1 MKRIF
6 EKLAFANVFAPQS
19 VEASTEKT
27 TGYVDASGTEEV
39 AFLISAAA
47 LGKGK
52 SLTVTLMAADDASGS
67 GAKAVGEAAVFTDP
81 VGTEPQVVAVS
92 YQVSPR
98 PVCGGQAPARRR
110 GGGGVRGAGRS
121 GWDVSAPGQWHDPGG
136 MRWPSRRS

>member
-19 VEASTEKT
+19 VAASTEKT

-92 YQVSPR
+92 YRRWCAGCWPQRMGCICPR
-98 PVCGGQAPARRR
+98 PMA
-110 GGGGVRGAGRS
+110 
-121 GWDVSAPGQWHDPGG
+121 
-136 MRWPSRRS
+136 

>member
-52 SLTVTLMAADDASGS
+52 SLTVTRPTGKRTASR
-67 GAKAVGEAAVFTDP
+67 P
-81 VGTEPQVVAVS
+81 
-92 YQVSPR
+92 SPR
-98 PVCGGQAPARRR
+98 AIISPIPSPTISSRTRTAERPRIPVMREIPAAR
-110 GGGGVRGAGRS
+110 GTPAIPAGMTAR
-121 GWDVSAPGQWHDPGG
+121 
-136 MRWPSRRS
+136 

>member
-67 GAKAVGEAAVFTDP
+67 GAKAVGEAAVFT

-92 YQVSPR
+92 YQVSPLNGR
-98 PVCGGQAPARRR
+98 YVAVKLQHDAAAAVVCGVLAAADGMYLPPAN
-110 GGGGVRGAGRS
+110 
-121 GWDVSAPGQWHDPGG
+121 G
-136 MRWPSRRS
+136 MTLVV

>member
-47 LGKGK
+47 LGK

-92 YQVSPR
+92 YQVSPLNGR
-98 PVCGGQAPARRR
+98 YVAVKLQHDAAAAVVCGVLAAADGMYLPPAN
-110 GGGGVRGAGRS
+110 
-121 GWDVSAPGQWHDPGG
+121 G
-136 MRWPSRRS
+136 MTLVV

>member
-27 TGYVDASGTEEV
+27 TGYVD
-39 AFLISAAA
+39 A

-92 YQVSPR
+92 YQVSPLNGR
-98 PVCGGQAPARRR
+98 YVAVKLQHDAAAAVVCGVLAAADGMYLPPAN
-110 GGGGVRGAGRS
+110 
-121 GWDVSAPGQWHDPGG
+121 G
-136 MRWPSRRS
+136 MTLVV

>member
-67 GAKAVGEAAVFTDP
+67 GAAVFTDP

-92 YQVSPR
+92 YQVSPLNGR
-98 PVCGGQAPARRR
+98 YVAVKLQHDAAAAVVCGVLAA
-110 GGGGVRGAGRS
+110 A
-121 GWDVSAPGQWHDPGG
+121 DG
-136 MRWPSRRS
+136 MYLPPDNGMNLVV

>member
-67 GAKAVGEAAVFTDP
+67 GAKAVGEAAVFTD
-81 VGTEPQVVAVS
+81 QVVAVS
-92 YQVSPR
+92 YQVSPLNGR
-98 PVCGGQAPARRR
+98 YVAVKLQHDAAAAVVCGVLAAADGMYLPPAN
-110 GGGGVRGAGRS
+110 
-121 GWDVSAPGQWHDPGG
+121 G
-136 MRWPSRRS
+136 MTLVV

>member
-52 SLTVTLMAADDASGS
+52 SLTV
-67 GAKAVGEAAVFTDP
+67 
-81 VGTEPQVVAVS
+81 S
-92 YQVSPR
+92 YQVSPLNGR
-98 PVCGGQAPARRR
+98 YVAVKLQHDAAAAVVCGVLAAADGMYLPPAN
-110 GGGGVRGAGRS
+110 
-121 GWDVSAPGQWHDPGG
+121 G
-136 MRWPSRRS
+136 MTLVV

>member
-81 VGTEPQVVAVS
+81 VPQVVAVS
-92 YQVSPR
+92 YQVSPLNGR
-98 PVCGGQAPARRR
+98 YVAVKLQHDAAAAVVCGVLAAADGMYLPPAN
-110 GGGGVRGAGRS
+110 
-121 GWDVSAPGQWHDPGG
+121 G
-136 MRWPSRRS
+136 MTLVV

>member
-52 SLTVTLMAADDASGS
+52 SLTVTLMGDAQTQ
-67 GAKAVGEAAVFTDP
+67 EA
-81 VGTEPQVVAVS
+81 
-92 YQVSPR
+92 
-98 PVCGGQAPARRR
+98 GQEE
-110 GGGGVRGAGRS
+110 GNGVDEG
-121 GWDVSAPGQWHDPGG
+121 
-136 MRWPSRRS
+136 